1 MLKFSDIGI
10 LWKTLALVGVL
21 SSVTIGGAVYS
32 TNRMVY
38 IDNSYGDL
46 LDGFGKANLAMARA
60 NRNLVYVDRSIYRLL
75 AESSEDKKKEA
86 SQEALDAVGFL
97 QRQIKAAAQALPDQA
112 TEISEIGKRL
122 DVVMAQD
129 CADVLRL
136 GSSTDPTDSK
146 TASQRMREICD
157 PALNKAMVEI
167 SALTNKLLKASDG
180 ASDRTSEITN
190 ETIKDTYIFTFAA
203 LFAIA
208 GLAAYLAMTGIIKP
222 IKAIADTLEK
232 LSRGQMDTEI
242 PGAERRDEVGMI
254 AKAALRFRDQTQEMR
269 NSQSALDTAAQY
281 AAQAQRDKEEKAR
294 ATEELAMVLRQL
306 GTALR
311 NLADGDLTTE
321 LRDRFPDAYMQL
333 RDDFNK
339 AIDSLKETMLSIV
352 SNTNAIHT
360 GTGEIASAA
369 DDLSRRTEQQA
380 ASLEETAASLDE
392 ITATVKTTAEGAKH
406 ARDVVSVAKAD
417 AETGGMVVRQAMEA
431 MSGIAKSSKEISQII
446 GVIDEIAFQTNLL
459 ALNAGVEAARAG
471 DAGRGF
477 AVVASEVRALAQRS
491 AGAAKEIK
499 VLISGSTAQVDRGV
513 DLVAKTGEALERI
526 ATQVAEITNIVSAI
540 AASAQEQSAGLTEV
554 NAAVN
559 QMDHVTQQNAAMVEE
574 SSAAAHA
581 LSQET
586 DDLSSLI
593 SRFQIGE
600 TATAATIRR
609 KPLKSVPAARP
620 ALKRVETRAG

>member
-21 SSVTIGGAVYS
+21 STVTIGGAVYS
-32 TNRMVY
+32 TNRMSY

-46 LDGFGKANLAMARA
+46 LEGFGKANLAMARA
-60 NRNLVYVDRSIYRLL
+60 NRNLVYVARSIYRLL
-75 AESSEDKKKEA
+75 DESSEDKKKEA

-97 QRQIKAAAQALPDQA
+97 QRQIKAAANALPDRA
-112 TEISEIGKRL
+112 PEISEIGKNL
-122 DVVMAQD
+122 DVVMAED

-136 GSSTDPTDSK
+136 GLSIDPTDSK
-146 TASQRMREICD
+146 TASLRMRDTCD
-157 PALNKAMVEI
+157 PALNKAMLGI

-180 ASDRTSEITN
+180 ASDRTTEVTN
-190 ETIKDTYIFTFAA
+190 ETIRDTYIFTLAA

-222 IKAIADTLEK
+222 IKAIAETLEK

-269 NSQSALDTAAQY
+269 LSQSALDTAAQY

-294 ATEELAMVLRQL
+294 STEELARVVQQL
-306 GTALR
+306 GAALR
-311 NLADGDLTTE
+311 NLARGDLTTK
-321 LRDRFPDAYMQL
+321 LQDRFPDAYVQL
-333 RDDFNK
+333 RDDFNE
-339 AIDSLKETMLSIV
+339 ATDSLKETMLSIA
-352 SNTNAIHT
+352 SNTHAIHS
-360 GTGEIASAA
+360 GTEEIAAA
-369 DDLSRRTEQQA
+369 GDDLSRRTEQQA
-380 ASLEETAASLDE
+380 ASLEETAASLEE

-406 ARDVVSVAKAD
+406 ARDVVSVAKGD

-431 MSGIAKSSKEISQII
+431 MGAIAKSSKEISQII

-499 VLISGSTAQVDRGV
+499 VLISGSTAQVDQGV
-513 DLVAKTGEALERI
+513 DLVAKTGKALERI

-540 AASAQEQSAGLTEV
+540 AASAQEQSAGLDEV
-554 NAAVN
+554 NTAVT
-559 QMDHVTQQNAAMVEE
+559 QMDQVTQQNAAMVEV
-574 SSAAAHA
+574 STAAAHS

-586 DDLSSLI
+586 DDLSRLI
-593 SRFQIGE
+593 SRFQIGNS
-600 TATAATIRR
+600 TVATIRP
-609 KPLKSVPAARP
+609 KPSKPVPATRP
-620 ALKRVETRAG
+620 ALARVG